1 MQTHEWQESEQ
12 ASGMRCIS
20 GESSLVPVQSMYECV
35 CGRYW
40 GHEQRWLSC
49 DWLPMRRS
57 HSARVCLCGS
67 HWLRICGKM
76 CKWKDRRRERQ
87 RVLLMSMA
95 SCISQ
100 NPSPN
105 QVSKEKQIAVKEK
118 RVEECKASP
127 QQRECTKGVWGK
139 DLFLGIWTV
148 SFQAINKGTL

>member
-1 MQTHEWQESEQ
+1 MW
-12 ASGMRCIS
+12 IS
-20 GESSLVPVQSMYECV
+20 LTENM
-35 CGRYW
+35 
-40 GHEQRWLSC
+40 
-49 DWLPMRRS
+49 
-57 HSARVCLCGS
+57 
-67 HWLRICGKM
+67 
-76 CKWKDRRRERQ
+76 WKDVQMERQEERERQ

-95 SCISQ
+95 SFSSQ

-105 QVSKEKQIAVKEK
+105 QVSKKKQIAVKER

>member
-1 MQTHEWQESEQ
+1 MW
-12 ASGMRCIS
+12 IS
-20 GESSLVPVQSMYECV
+20 LTENL
-35 CGRYW
+35 
-40 GHEQRWLSC
+40 
-49 DWLPMRRS
+49 
-57 HSARVCLCGS
+57 
-67 HWLRICGKM
+67 
-76 CKWKDRRRERQ
+76 WKDVQMERQ
-87 RVLLMSMA
+87 EERRVLLMSMA

-148 SFQAINKGTL
+148 SFQAINKGTLQGHKEETGMSQQENENPEKKNGRGSKERKIRRKGYRERTKTE